1 VDKQPQQERSGE
13 KASLIKR
20 DLTRNPRRKSIMTFQ
35 EIDIKNVDY
44 MIPNGSE
51 LAVIERKDLMKDDL
65 DQALIL
71 YGWDEVGVF
80 DHEFD
85 LPTYGFIS

>member
-1 VDKQPQQERSGE
+1 
-13 KASLIKR
+13 
-20 DLTRNPRRKSIMTFQ
+20 MTFQ

>member
-1 VDKQPQQERSGE
+1 
-13 KASLIKR
+13 
-20 DLTRNPRRKSIMTFQ
+20 MTFQ

-51 LAVIERKDLMKDDL
+51 LAVIDRKDLMKDDL

-80 DHEFD
+80 DDEFD
-85 LPTYGFIS
+85 LPTYGFVS

>member
-1 VDKQPQQERSGE
+1 M
-13 KASLIKR
+13 
-20 DLTRNPRRKSIMTFQ
+20 IMTFK
-35 EIDIKNVDY
+35 EIDLRSENG

-51 LAVIERKDLMKDDL
+51 LAVIDRKHLMADDL

-71 YGWDEVGVF
+71 YGWDEVGRF

-85 LPTYGFIS
+85 LPTYGFISGS